1 MPNAKGQILQR
12 KKYGGSNPR
21 AQHMSWSPDI
31 DWGPHRTAINS
42 SPQNRLRF
50 FIFSFSKAL
59 GHTWVETPVWK
70 ASVSLLPLN
79 ESLKQGNW
87 GHIWKHSWKKRTP
100 NAISVYHAMRSIF
113 RIIPHICDFVSITLV
128 QFLSTQKRAN
138 LWQKSGNY
146 KQSKSQHNNKWQM
159 WENLKFFHIANM
171 TDGEKFCVYPHLS
184 CWEIL
189 NSPHDCGTC
198 DKYEVCSDPNPLTT

>member
-87 GHIWKHSWKKRTP
+87 GHIWKHSWKKRNP
-100 NAISVYHAMRSIF
+100 NAISVYHAMRSILWS
-113 RIIPHICDFVSITLV
+113 IPHICNLVSTDKNLGTI
-128 QFLSTQKRAN
+128 FLHAKPRKS
-138 LWQKSGNY
+138 WQKSGNCE
-146 KQSKSQHNNKWQM
+146 QSKTQRNNK
-159 WENLKFFHIANM
+159 
-171 TDGEKFCVYPHLS
+171 
-184 CWEIL
+184 
-189 NSPHDCGTC
+189 
-198 DKYEVCSDPNPLTT
+198 